1 MVNIFFPYFYP
12 PFLGV
17 GAAVIDNYLY
27 VVGGHSGSSYLNT
40 VQKYDPIS
48 DTWLDSAG
56 MIYCRCNF
64 GLTALWQVWTCGNSV
79 VMNFV
84 SHERIPNSLKPNSYI
99 AFSLTWNGMKT
110 QRFAGYFELTS
121 SFGCSWLHGI
131 IIKKKKKNLPIELC
145 TFFF

>member
-1 MVNIFFPYFYP
+1 MCFKKTFKYKFTFSVKSASWLTYFSFCFFNL

-64 GLTALWQVWTCGNSV
+64 GLTAL
-79 VMNFV
+79 
-84 SHERIPNSLKPNSYI
+84 
-99 AFSLTWNGMKT
+99 
-110 QRFAGYFELTS
+110 
-121 SFGCSWLHGI
+121 
-131 IIKKKKKNLPIELC
+131 
-145 TFFF
+145 

>member
-1 MVNIFFPYFYP
+1 MVNIFFPRFYP
-12 PFLGV
+12 LFLGV

-64 GLTALWQVWTCGNSV
+64 GLTAL
-79 VMNFV
+79 
-84 SHERIPNSLKPNSYI
+84 
-99 AFSLTWNGMKT
+99 
-110 QRFAGYFELTS
+110 
-121 SFGCSWLHGI
+121 
-131 IIKKKKKNLPIELC
+131 
-145 TFFF
+145 

>member
-1 MVNIFFPYFYP
+1 MYFKKTLKYKFIFSERSASWLTCFFPSFYS

-64 GLTALWQVWTCGNSV
+64 GLTALWQVWICGNSV
-79 VMNFV
+79 VMNLV
-84 SHERIPNSLKPNSYI
+84 PHERMPNFLKSKSYI
-99 AFSLTWNGMKT
+99 TFLLTWNGMKT
-110 QRFAGYFELTS
+110 QSSLGYSEL
-121 SFGCSWLHGI
+121 
-131 IIKKKKKNLPIELC
+131 IK
-145 TFFF
+145 

>member
-1 MVNIFFPYFYP
+1 MFFLYFYS

-64 GLTALWQVWTCGNSV
+64 GLTALWQVWTHGNSEV
-79 VMNFV
+79 INLL
-84 SHERIPNSLKPNSYI
+84 SYERMPSFLKPQSCI
-99 AFSLTWNGMKT
+99 ALFLTWNDMKT
-110 QRFAGYFELTS
+110 P
-121 SFGCSWLHGI
+121 SFVGTLNWEVALVVLDYTV
-131 IIKKKKKNLPIELC
+131 NW
-145 TFFF
+145 

>member
-1 MVNIFFPYFYP
+1 MVNIFFLLFFNL

-27 VVGGHSGSSYLNT
+27 VAGGHSGSSYLNT

-64 GLTALWQVWTCGNSV
+64 GLTAL
-79 VMNFV
+79 
-84 SHERIPNSLKPNSYI
+84 
-99 AFSLTWNGMKT
+99 
-110 QRFAGYFELTS
+110 
-121 SFGCSWLHGI
+121 
-131 IIKKKKKNLPIELC
+131 
-145 TFFF
+145 